1 MEKGPRSVLI
11 AALVF
16 IVVASFDRP
25 FQDAPAVE
33 ARCAAV
39 VEAAQH
45 VAVAAEAL
53 VASVAVVGATHAAAA
68 VFPVFAVAEAP
79 RVVAASPASLA
90 EG

>member
-25 FQDAPAVE
+25 FQDAPAVK

-53 VASVAVVGATHAAAA
+53 AAAA
-68 VFPVFAVAEAP
+68 VFPVSAVAEGP

>member
-1 MEKGPRSVLI
+1 MEKGPRSVFI

-33 ARCAAV
+33 ARCAAA
-39 VEAAQH
+39 VEAAQY
-45 VAVAAEAL
+45 VAVAA
-53 VASVAVVGATHAAAA
+53 AVVTHAVAAA
-68 VFPVFAVAEAP
+68 FPVFAVAEAP